1 MKGVEQGLPVLGL
14 GIDIFSKG
22 GLTFLDAIASHFG
35 ALRPIHCIILKAF
48 AMALGDR
55 TKCKTCCGCPRMV
68 LCGP

>member
-48 AMALGDR
+48 AMALGDG
-55 TKCKTCCGCPRMV
+55 TKCKAYFWGRRMI
-68 LCGP
+68 LHDH